1 MGSLK
6 QTHLSGLEDEVF
18 TNAVRQFASVM
29 RAFKECSDAVQK
41 GIIDMVDIV
50 NDPTADADDK
60 DMALRTI
67 KEALF
72 PQHRGAD
79 VDLFETERGTP
90 DELDAIQQLANEE
103 QNFADR
109 VSALMAQRGL
119 TQKDLAELSGVG
131 QPAISMMLRRNC
143 RPQQKTVQRIAEA
156 LGVAK
161 ELLWPSA

>member
-6 QTHLSGLEDEVF
+6 QTHHSALEDDVY

-67 KEALF
+67 EEALF

-79 VDLFETERGTP
+79 VDSFETESGTP
-90 DELDAIQQLANEE
+90 DELEAIRQLDSDE

-109 VSALMAQRGL
+109 VSALMTQRGL
-119 TQKDLAELSGVG
+119 TQKALAELSGVG

-156 LGVAK
+156 LGVTA
-161 ELLWPSA
+161 ESLWPKA